1 MVKNPAFIKHVAKGV
16 ELLKNGEL
24 EEAREEFATNRLTC
38 EKMAKA
44 SGNEEYWQDMA
55 RAMQQMVDWI
65 DRKQRG
71 GVGGSLSSEKKQRIE
86 KDLKRIMQDDQSSG
100 IQYSDG
106 VGQEEKEVTSDSTE
120 EVVQDRIDFLEE
132 EIRKSEGTVMELKQ
146 ELDQLK
152 DEKD

>member
-1 MVKNPAFIKHVAKGV
+1 MGKNPAFIKHVAKGV
-16 ELLKNGEL
+16 KLLKNGEY

-44 SGNEEYWQDMA
+44 SGNEEYWQEMA

-71 GVGGSLSSEKKQRIE
+71 EAGGGLSKEKKRKLAE
-86 KDLKRIMQDDQSSG
+86 DLKGIQPKTQSSG

-106 VGQEEKEVTSDSTE
+106 VGQEEKEATEDSTE
-120 EVVQDRIDFLEE
+120 EVVQDRIDFLED
-132 EIRKSEGTVMELKQ
+132 EIRKSEETVMELKQ

-152 DEKD
+152 EEKN